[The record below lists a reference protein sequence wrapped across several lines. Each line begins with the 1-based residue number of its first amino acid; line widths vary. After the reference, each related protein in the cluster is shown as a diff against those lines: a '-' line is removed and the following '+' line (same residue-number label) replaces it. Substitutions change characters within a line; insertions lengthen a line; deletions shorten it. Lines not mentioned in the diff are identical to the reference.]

1 MVWLEMINIRTAGVI
16 EAGKVLDLCRQVFES
31 IAFEPALR
39 LKVFCNAKYV
49 TDIGIHLRWKL
60 DPGPS
65 SVLGNQLSSALGD
78 FGLISHTLWIEQELV
93 ATAQPENEFAEDNH
107 KYKTG
112 SMRF

>member
-1 MVWLEMINIRTAGVI
+1 MINIRTAGVI

-31 IAFEPALR
+31 IGFEPALR

-65 SVLGNQLSSALGD
+65 SVLASQLISALGD
-78 FGLISHTLWIEQELV
+78 FGLISHSIWVEQEML
-93 ATAQPENEFAEDNH
+93 ATAQPEHECAKGNRQYE
-107 KYKTG
+107 TG
-112 SMRF
+112 TMSF